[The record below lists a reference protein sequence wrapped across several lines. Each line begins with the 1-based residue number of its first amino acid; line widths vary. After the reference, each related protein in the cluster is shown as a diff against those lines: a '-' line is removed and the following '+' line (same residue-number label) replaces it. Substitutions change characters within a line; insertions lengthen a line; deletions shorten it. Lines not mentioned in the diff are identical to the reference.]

1 MLWRVFF
8 ASSLATFLLSIF
20 TSLSR
25 GTAFSLTDSAALKF
39 GELDDRESS
48 LLDLPA
54 ACVLGVIGGL
64 LGALFIHVNVNLA
77 ILRKRLIKTPG

>member
-8 ASSLATFLLSIF
+8 ASSLATFLLSMYS
-20 TSLSR
+20 SLGQ

-39 GELDDRESS
+39 GTLDDHESS

-54 ACVLGVIGGL
+54 AVVIGIICGL

-77 ILRKRLIKTPG
+77 IIRKRRITKNW